1 MSFDGQIF
9 KEIPKSY
16 AFMEGFVKY
25 YKGRITCG
33 PARFVIPRWYFHKEK
48 SCQLWF
54 KGTINVMFFGIL
66 QSRLPASDSIDV
78 DSVQLLVPVYY
89 QRRL

>member
-25 YKGRITCG
+25 YKGRINCR
-33 PARFVIPRWYFHKEK
+33 PDWFVIPRWYLHEEK
-48 SCQLWF
+48 RCQIWF
-54 KGTINVMFFGIL
+54 KGTINVMLFGII
-66 QSRLPASDSIDV
+66 QSHILALDSIGV
-78 DSVQLLVPVYY
+78 DSVQ
-89 QRRL
+89 